1 MTNDIRP
8 ARSADAP
15 EIARIGTQLGYALDT
30 PETAERIR
38 RALSRTDQQI
48 FVAEV
53 DHQIVG
59 WVHAA
64 IFEFIESEPFV
75 IVAGLV
81 VDKDHRRQGIARD
94 LMARVEQ
101 WTNERGL
108 TIVRLTSS
116 STRTAAHIFYKTIG
130 YEHIK
135 TQYAFAKSL
144 EPAGAERIR
153 KFVPDVED
161 TVR

>member
-1 MTNDIRP
+1 MTNREIRP

-15 EIARIGTQLGYALDT
+15 GIARIGSQLGYELDT

-53 DHQIVG
+53 DHQAVG

-64 IFEFIESEPFV
+64 IFEFIEAEPFV

-101 WTNERGL
+101 WTHERGL
-108 TIVRLTSS
+108 SIVRLTSS
-116 STRTAAHIFYKTIG
+116 STRTAAHTFYKTIG
-130 YEHIK
+130 FEHIK

-144 EPAGAERIR
+144 ELAGDDKIR
-153 KFVPDVED
+153 RFVPRVEE
-161 TVR
+161 

>member
-1 MTNDIRP
+1 MINREIRP

-15 EIARIGTQLGYALDT
+15 AIARIGGQLGYPLDT

-38 RALSRTDQQI
+38 RVLSRTDQQI

-53 DHQIVG
+53 DHQPVG

-64 IFEFIESEPFV
+64 IFELIESEPFV
-75 IVAGLV
+75 LVAGLV
-81 VDKDHRRQGIARD
+81 VDKDHRRHGIARD
-94 LMARVEQ
+94 LMDRVEQ
-101 WTNERGL
+101 WTHERGL
-108 TIVRLTSS
+108 SIVRLSSS
-116 STRTAAHIFYKTIG
+116 STRTAAHAFYKTIG

-144 EPAGAERIR
+144 ETAGENKIR
-153 KFVPDVED
+153 RFVPQVDE
-161 TVR
+161 